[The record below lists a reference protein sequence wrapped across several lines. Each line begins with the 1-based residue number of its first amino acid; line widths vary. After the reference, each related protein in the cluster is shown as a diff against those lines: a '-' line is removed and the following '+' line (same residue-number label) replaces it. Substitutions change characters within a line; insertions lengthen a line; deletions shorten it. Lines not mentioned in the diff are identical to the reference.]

1 MRFKR
6 SLQMCVTLLTLAILY
21 PVGNSFGA
29 DTILPFVVTGL
40 AATLSAPTGIAVDG
54 NYNVFL
60 TDTGNNKVLM
70 FNSSG
75 ALVVTVGTGTAGFR
89 PTIVGGTGI
98 DTLVRDPNIRL
109 TTPAGV
115 AVDATGNIY
124 IADSGNNRVHMV
136 LVDTT
141 TKVISVNSRIITI
154 AGNGLAAFSGD
165 GGASNLAS
173 INNPT
178 GVAVD
183 AAGNVLIADNGNNR
197 IRKVVT
203 PKVNATTGLVTYG
216 NISTIAGDGRAVTL
230 TAFGIALS
238 PAPAGDLYIADSGN
252 NRILKM
258 TGAIGAPATIAGTG
272 VAGYS
277 GAGGLAVQARLNQPS
292 GVATDGRNLYVADT
306 LNNCIR
312 MISLSTGVMSTRAG
326 LLKQPLP
333 LPLINGS
340 STGFPL
346 YPAIDTTPLPLTSPM
361 GLTLDST
368 GNVYIA
374 DTINNE
380 IETITPPVSALTTA
394 TPPGGTYST
403 AQTVSF
409 VASKAA
415 AISWSYQEIDP
426 LLGTPV
432 ATTIPLPVAGTGS
445 ITLPVPAT
453 PGNAIELIYSSK
465 DISGNVEKNNT
476 AVYVTD
482 AVAPIT
488 TATVY
493 ATPAITPTNVV
504 APVQGI
510 IYSAR
515 TTLLVTLTSNKP
527 IGTTIYY
534 TTTGV
539 APTVLPANLYTVPFA
554 IPVTGVLTTT
564 NVQFFSIDA
573 AGNREVI
580 QSQKYNVV
588 ALSATALP
596 AGGTYRSDQTVTL
609 TSNNP
614 NGAIWYSLDGGAYAL
629 YKDPTLASAGPPVV
643 LAGNNSKPISWPV
656 TVTMATHTVTY
667 YVTDAVLT
675 AERIPV
681 QNQIYVIDKVA
692 PITSFSPPG
701 GLYNTPQTATLT
713 TDDPTA
719 TIYYTTTGIAPT
731 TASTKYTAPILI
743 AANTT
748 LMFFAVDPA
757 GNRGVIQTVLYT
769 IDTVAP
775 VTTASLASGTYASVQ
790 SVKLTCNDPT
800 ATVYFTID
808 GSQPTIASAKYS
820 APLTVSKTTVLNFF
834 AQDPAGNPEAIKTQ
848 SYTIITL
855 TTTAAPMGGVFNATQ
870 TVELTTNSVGATIMY
885 TLNPITPAPN
895 YSVYKAPILMSAS
908 NTTLMY
914 YAIDAAGVTETTKTE
929 IYTMD
934 TEAPSTSPVCTIS
947 TVTSSASGAPIATT
961 YDAIRLTA
969 TDTIDPQPRIKYIA
983 NTPTNLDN
991 SVATPTFIPA
1001 YTLTDYTKPITFGA
1015 NTIVKFFAT
1024 DAAGNT
1030 EQIKTAYCP
1039 TTAAV
1044 AAVPAAPAVP
1054 PLPAVGAGVTPQD
1067 FNPSLYL
1074 NTLPNDSTTVPSTS
1088 NASLFITGNVAPFA
1102 TTTLDLN
1109 GITIKPATTDGSFS
1123 YESSALLPLPTT
1135 TSGTLAASTVP
1146 YVLTATSSTN
1156 TLLTTAVT
1164 RTITSSYN
1172 PLVTPLTAQVNPTTS
1187 VTIGTPAIAPDPTA
1201 PVGTIAF
1208 TGSPAVPAIGVMGN
1222 VVRIPI
1228 TFNSGFQASAAGI
1241 TIQYDPGSLSSPVV
1255 TITGA
1260 AAASGK
1266 TISGGIVPI
1275 TTPLGVA
1282 ATGYRT
1288 LIMNTP
1294 NTVGTALPIPDAVV
1308 AYLNFTVAYN
1318 ATAGA
1323 VVDLPVNLLEATDLN
1338 GNSMAVAPLSL
1349 TPGSVNIVSR
1359 PGNSFIAPAA
1369 PAVIGTDVPV
1379 TLARVLSAVYML
1391 LDPVNHPVDGA
1402 IDLNADGV
1410 VQINEIQRVI
1420 NAYVGL

>member
-488 TATVY
+488 TANVY
-493 ATPAITPTNVV
+493 ATPAITPTNIV

-643 LAGNNSKPISWPV
+643 PAGNNSKPISWPV

-934 TEAPSTSPVCTIS
+934 TEAPSTSPVCTTS
-947 TVTSSASGAPIATT
+947 TVTSSASGVPTNT
-961 YDAIRLTA
+961 KYDAMRLTA

-991 SVATPTFIPA
+991 SIAVPTFIPA
-1001 YTLTDYTKPITFGA
+1001 YTLTDYTKPITFSM

-1030 EQIKTAYCP
+1030 EQLKTAYCP

-1044 AAVPAAPAVP
+1044 AAVQAAPAVVAVP
-1054 PLPAVGAGVTPQD
+1054 ASGSTPAVAAALAVGAGAPQD
-1067 FNPSLYL
+1067 PNPSLYL
-1074 NTLPNDSTTVPSTS
+1074 NTLADLTDTS

-1102 TTTLDLN
+1102 GTNLDLN
-1109 GITIKPATTDGSFS
+1109 AGTAITPATTDGSFS

-1135 TSGTLAASTVP
+1135 TSGTLVAAATP
-1146 YVLTATSSTN
+1146 YALTATSAAN
-1156 TLLTTAVT
+1156 TALITSVT
-1164 RTITSSYN
+1164 RTITSSYD
-1172 PLVTPLTAQVNPTTS
+1172 PLVTSLTAQVKPTTS
-1187 VTIGTPAIAPDPTA
+1187 VTIGTPAIAADPTA
-1201 PVGTIAF
+1201 PVGTPAY
-1208 TGSPAVPAIGVMGN
+1208 TGSPAIPAIGVVGN

-1228 TFNSGFQASAAGI
+1228 TFKSGFQASAAGI
-1241 TIQYDPGSLSSPVV
+1241 TIQYDPVSLSNPVV

-1275 TTPLGVA
+1275 TITVNGVSGVA

-1294 NTVGTALPIPDAVV
+1294 NTVGSALPIPDAVV

-1318 ATAGA
+1318 ATPGA
-1323 VVDLPVNLLEATDLN
+1323 VADLPVNLLEATDLN
-1338 GNSMAVAPLSL
+1338 GNSM
-1349 TPGSVNIVSR
+1349 
-1359 PGNSFIAPAA
+1359 PAHA
-1369 PAVIGTDVPV
+1369 NGHAQYQSPPV
-1379 TLARVLSAVYML
+1379 
-1391 LDPVNHPVDGA
+1391 
-1402 IDLNADGV
+1402 
-1410 VQINEIQRVI
+1410 
-1420 NAYVGL
+1420 